1 MVLIEGNDS
10 SATISLGIIAQSVS
24 EIRLSKAGG
33 DKLFGYPPKPK
44 QISPPPTPLAVC
56 AALSLCQDRQHP
68 GQPSACAKTGNT
80 LDSPQPVPRPATP
93 WTALSLCQHRQHP
106 GQPSA
111 CPKTGNT
118 LDSRPPVPTPAT
130 PWTALSLCQD
140 RQHPGQPSA
149 CANTGNTLDSPQP
162 VPNKT

>member
-80 LDSPQPVPRPATP
+80 LDSPQPVP
-93 WTALSLCQHRQHP
+93 
-106 GQPSA
+106 
-111 CPKTGNT
+111 
-118 LDSRPPVPTPAT
+118 TPAT
-130 PWTALSLCQD
+130 PWTALSLSQT
-140 RQHPGQPSA
+140 RRRTGVPSDP
-149 CANTGNTLDSPQP
+149 TYSGFQLDEAHARNP
-162 VPNKT
+162 VS